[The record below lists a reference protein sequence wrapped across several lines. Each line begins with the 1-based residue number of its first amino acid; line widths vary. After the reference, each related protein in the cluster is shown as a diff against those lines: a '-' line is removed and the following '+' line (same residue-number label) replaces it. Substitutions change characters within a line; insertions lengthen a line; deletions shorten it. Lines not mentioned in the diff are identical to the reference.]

1 MLLALADA
9 SAARLAKWIVA
20 GNKLEVKS
28 DVLEAK
34 LSVRTFPGQKPLAYA
49 TLTGEGEGYLYASSR
64 CVDT

>member
-1 MLLALADA
+1 VR
-9 SAARLAKWIVA
+9 SIG